1 MRPLIVTLLLGFA
14 LMFATTATFTVNSSV
29 VLITTSATI
38 SASYN
43 GTTRTA
49 TLSVLL

>member
-1 MRPLIVTLLLGFA
+1 MRTLMVPLLLCFA

-43 GTTRTA
+43 GTTRAA
-49 TLSVLL
+49 TLTVLL